1 MTLSS
6 LLTRRGWFTTLFL
19 TDMWERFSFYGM
31 QAILILYAVAP
42 PERGGLGL
50 PVATAA
56 ALFGVYFGG
65 VFLLALPGG
74 WIGDR
79 LLGERRAILW
89 GGIVIAL
96 GHLVMALP
104 TTAATA
110 PGLVLIAAGTGLLKP
125 NLTSL
130 LSRFYNKDQAIQRE
144 AAISV
149 FYMSIQI
156 SALLAPLVTG
166 FLGETVNW
174 HLGFGAA
181 SVGMAFGVI
190 QFARGRRHFG
200 EIGAEP
206 VRPATLNER
215 RRVFRATSLILLPV
229 ALVLTIDV
237 ATGAFSPEHVII
249 PLGLLIVLAAPVAF
263 ARLYRKPEL
272 DRGERRR
279 LGAILWLFL
288 PSALFWMLVGQS
300 GSLLNIFAERHTD
313 RSILG
318 FVFPASWLQS
328 ATPLFVLVVAPVFA
342 LVWLRLGAR
351 FGVRGKFAL
360 GMCCAGTSFVL
371 MAAATAASGQGV
383 VSPLWLLSVFFLHAC
398 GELLLGPVGIST
410 ASDAAPP
417 AYRGQLIGLWW
428 LFSAMGMGLGSQA
441 VRLADALPVPLYYAA
456 SGLAALVVAGVLAAF
471 GGRISRTFGYTTA
484 AGQAAPRALVE
495 GGSR

>member
-1 MTLSS
+1 MMTLRT
-6 LLTRRGWFTTLFL
+6 LLGRRGWFTTLFM

-31 QAILILYAVAP
+31 QAILVLYAVAP

-50 PVATAA
+50 PMATAA

-65 VFLLALPGG
+65 MFVLALPGG
-74 WIGDR
+74 WVGDR

-89 GGIVIAL
+89 GGVVITA

-104 TTAATA
+104 TTALTA
-110 PGLVLIAAGTGLLKP
+110 AGLVLIAAGTGLLKP

-130 LSRFYNKDQAIQRE
+130 LSRFYRKDQAVQRE

-149 FYMSIQI
+149 FYMSIQV
-156 SALLAPLVTG
+156 SALAAPLVTG
-166 FLGETVNW
+166 FLGETIDW

-181 SVGMAFGVI
+181 AVGMAFGVVR
-190 QFARGRRHFG
+190 FARGRRYFG

-206 VRPATLNER
+206 VRPATFDER
-215 RRVFRATSLILLPV
+215 RRAFRAA
-229 ALVLTIDV
+229 ALVLIPVAVLLTADV
-237 ATGAFSPEHVII
+237 AAGAFTPEHVII
-249 PLGLLIVLAAPVAF
+249 PLGLVIVLAAPVAF
-263 ARLYRKPEL
+263 ARLYRSPDF
-272 DRGERRR
+272 DRGDRRR

-288 PSALFWMLVGQS
+288 PAALFWMLVGQS

-313 RSILG
+313 RSLFG

-342 LVWLRLGAR
+342 LVWLHMGTR
-351 FGVRGKFAL
+351 FGVRGKFVL
-360 GMCCAGTSFVL
+360 GMFCTGASFVL
-371 MAAATAASGQGV
+371 MAAAAAAAGQGA

-398 GELLLGPVGIST
+398 GELAIGPVGIST

-441 VRLADALPVPLYYAA
+441 ARLSEVLPAPVYYAG
-456 SGLAALVVAGVLAAF
+456 SGLIALAVAGVLAAF
-471 GGRISRTFGYTTA
+471 GGRITRTFGYA
-484 AGQAAPRALVE
+484 AAEPAVPHALVE
-495 GGSR
+495 GSRP